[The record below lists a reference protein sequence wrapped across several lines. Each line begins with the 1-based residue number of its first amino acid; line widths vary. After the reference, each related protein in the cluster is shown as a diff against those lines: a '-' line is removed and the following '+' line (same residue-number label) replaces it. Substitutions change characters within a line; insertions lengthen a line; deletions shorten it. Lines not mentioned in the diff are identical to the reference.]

1 MKKNKRRG
9 RILREAGRADL
20 REERGEG
27 RGEGEKNRRRRKRKK
42 KKEEKKKKRRK
53 ISSLIRAC
61 RQQYLCTTIKWG
73 FSDVLLF
80 NTSLKLM
87 TC

>member
-42 KKEEKKKKRRK
+42 KKRRKNLKKKLINFIKVF
-53 ISSLIRAC
+53 SS
-61 RQQYLCTTIKWG
+61 
-73 FSDVLLF
+73 
-80 NTSLKLM
+80 
-87 TC
+87 